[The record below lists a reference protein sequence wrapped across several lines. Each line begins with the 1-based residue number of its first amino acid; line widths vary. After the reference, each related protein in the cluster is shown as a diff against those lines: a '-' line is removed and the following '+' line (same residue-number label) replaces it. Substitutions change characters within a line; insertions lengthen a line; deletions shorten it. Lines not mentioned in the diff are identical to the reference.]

1 MPRKNPRKTNGSG
14 SAAPKPASA
23 TPSSPTPDFM
33 SVDQAAHR
41 LAVSSK
47 TIRRAI
53 NDGRLKASR
62 FGRRVLISQGALQ
75 QFMTA
80 LITAGLIP
88 PAPPRK
94 P

>member
-1 MPRKNPRKTNGSG
+1 MPRKNPKKTGG
-14 SAAPKPASA
+14 SAGAVPKPTSVTPASA
-23 TPSSPTPDFM
+23 TPHFM
-33 SVDQAAHR
+33 SVKQAAHC
-41 LAVSSK
+41 LAVSTK

-53 NDGRLKASR
+53 KDKRLAATP

-80 LITAGLIP
+80 LISAGLIL
-88 PAPPRK
+88 PRPRPK